1 MANQRTIDEILGNLQ
16 PAQKETIQNLR
27 VLIKNTVPETLEL
40 VRNEK
45 ITYKLYDKDFV
56 WISHYQSHV
65 DLEFSMG
72 ASLDSNLLKTRGVA
86 EKNDNIR
93 HISVGNFDK
102 LKLELTKLLKQAAE
116 IGLDHCPTTK

>member
-40 VRNEK
+40 VKNEK
-45 ITYKLYDKDFV
+45 ITYKLGDKDFV

>member
-1 MANQRTIDEILGNLQ
+1 MANQRTIDEVLGNLQ

-40 VRNEK
+40 VKNEK
-45 ITYKLYDKDFV
+45 ITYKLGDKDFV

>member
-1 MANQRTIDEILGNLQ
+1 MANLRTIDEILGNLQ

-27 VLIKNTVPETLEL
+27 FLIKNTVPETLEL
-40 VRNEK
+40 VKNQK
-45 ITYKLYDKDFV
+45 ITYKLDEKDFV

-86 EKNDNIR
+86 EKNDNVR
-93 HISVGNFDK
+93 HITVGNFDK
-102 LKLELTKLLKQAAE
+102 TKPELTKLLKQAAS
-116 IGLDHCPTTK
+116 IGLEHCPTK

>member
-1 MANQRTIDEILGNLQ
+1 MVNQRTIDEILGALQ
-16 PAQKETIQNLR
+16 PPQKETTQNLR
-27 VLIKNTVPETLEL
+27 ELIKNTVSETTEL
-40 VRNEK
+40 VRNGK
-45 ITYKLYDKDFV
+45 ITFKLDDKDFV

-65 DLEFSMG
+65 DLEFAMG
-72 ASLDSNLLKTRGVA
+72 ASLDSVLLKTRGVA

-102 LKLELTKLLKQAAE
+102 LKPELTKLIKQAAE

>member
-1 MANQRTIDEILGNLQ
+1 MANQRTIDEILGKLQ

-40 VRNEK
+40 VKNQK
-45 ITYKLYDKDFV
+45 ITYKLNEKDFV

-86 EKNDNIR
+86 EKNDNVR
-93 HISVGNFDK
+93 HITVSNFEK
-102 LKLELTKLLKQAAE
+102 TKHELTKLLKQAAS
-116 IGLDHCPTTK
+116 IGLEHCPTK

>member
-40 VRNEK
+40 VKNEK
-45 ITYKLYDKDFV
+45 ITYKLDDKDFV

-86 EKNDNIR
+86 KKNDNIR